1 MRAGST
7 EPARRIVV
15 EPVRRPAVA
24 PAEPVPPPQPAKTPE
39 KAAA

>member
-15 EPVRRPAVA
+15 EPIRQPAVA
-24 PAEPVPPPQPAKTPE
+24 PAEPTPQPVKIPD
-39 KAAA
+39 KAPA